1 MFKYTLN
8 INIIPAMKKSIY
20 NTYLHPTE
28 NSTVIY
34 NAFTDMTMVVPDKVL
49 SNDNILDV
57 NKSLLN
63 KLVEGGFIVN
73 DTIDERMNS

>member
-49 SNDNILDV
+49 SNDNILDR
-57 NKSLLN
+57 KS
-63 KLVEGGFIVN
+63 VV
-73 DTIDERMNS
+73 